1 MICIL
6 DSEMGF
12 VRPLAKRAQDSGWR
26 CRLFTAA
33 PKIEELIAMKAK
45 VLIVDPSRIRV
56 DGWQFL
62 EQVCSMLPDLGVI
75 VCNGP
80 ATVDQ
85 RVRGLRL
92 GADDWVTK
100 PCHPEEVLA
109 RAEAVVRRRKRAEV
123 RADLG
128 PLVVGEVELRPDRY
142 QSYIGGES
150 IELTKK
156 EFELMHL
163 LAEAGGKVLDRE
175 QIYERVWGYSM
186 VRGDRSVD
194 VFVRKLRKKLE
205 RHSPSW
211 RYIHTHFGVG
221 YRLQAELLAGDVKAG
236 ELESIEE
243 VDENELETIGG
254 KSK

>member
-1 MICIL
+1 MLVIL
-6 DSEMGF
+6 DSDSGF
-12 VRPLAKRAQDSGWR
+12 IRVLSKRAELSGWR
-26 CRLFTAA
+26 YRVLAVA

-45 VLIVDPSRIRV
+45 VLVIDPSRIRV

-62 EQVCSMLPDLGVI
+62 ESVCSMLPDLGVI

-156 EFELMHL
+156 EFELMQL
-163 LAEAGGKVLDRE
+163 LAEADGRVLDRE

-194 VFVRKLRKKLE
+194 VFVRKLRKKLK
-205 RHSPSW
+205 RHSAGW

-221 YRLQAELLAGDVKAG
+221 YRLQAELIAGDVKAG